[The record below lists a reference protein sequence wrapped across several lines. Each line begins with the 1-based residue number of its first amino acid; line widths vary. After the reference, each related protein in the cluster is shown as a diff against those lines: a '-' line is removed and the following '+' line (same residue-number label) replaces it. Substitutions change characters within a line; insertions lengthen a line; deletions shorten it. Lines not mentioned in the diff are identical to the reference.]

1 MFKQTIT
8 SLDFNG
14 KEKTADYYF
23 NLTKGEIAKIHLSL
37 PGGLDGF
44 IDKLKTDPD
53 VDSII
58 NVFET
63 LILKSYG
70 KRTADGKFIKSKEIS
85 EEFAATDAYSELF
98 FKFIDNDND
107 FVTKFLEGVIN
118 VPLDTIQKILAEN
131 PIESI
136 EVNLNA

>member
-98 FKFIDNDND
+98 LKFIDNDND